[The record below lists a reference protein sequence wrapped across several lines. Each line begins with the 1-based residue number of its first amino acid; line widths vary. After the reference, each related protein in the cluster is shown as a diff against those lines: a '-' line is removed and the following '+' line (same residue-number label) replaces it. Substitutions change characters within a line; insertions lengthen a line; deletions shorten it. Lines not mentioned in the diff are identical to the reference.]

1 VSLQNLPILV
11 LKEGTEHRTG
21 KDAQKNN
28 IAAAVAISEVIKST
42 LGPKGLDKLMVDN
55 LGDVT
60 ITNDGATVLDE
71 MQVEH
76 PMAKTMVQL
85 AKAQDEKVGDGTTST
100 VLIAGTLLKVAQE
113 LLEQGIHPTVI
124 TKGYKLAMD
133 KALEVLD
140 ANAIKITKADQKKV
154 LKNLAITCMNSK
166 GLATEKEMLAGVCVD
181 ACLAIT
187 EHRDGK
193 NVCDIKQI
201 QIIKKEGKSIQDTKM
216 VDGIIVDKEVVSMA
230 MPKRLE
236 NVKIA
241 LVDAALEITKTEF
254 DAEVKVKDPTQVQAF
269 LDEEEKMLKKMVD
282 QIKAAGATVVF
293 CQKGIDDVAQTFL
306 AQAGIMAIRRVK
318 KSDMDKLAR
327 ATHARVINSLREL
340 TAGDLGS
347 AALAEERKVG
357 KDMMIFIEGCKNPKS
372 VSILIRAGT
381 EHVVEELERAM
392 HDALCVV
399 ADAIENP
406 AYVAGGGA
414 IESELASALRKYKDT
429 YSGREQVAIELF
441 ADVLEIIPATLAENG
456 GIDPVNTIVEL
467 RSKHKEGQKNAGINL
482 FTGKV
487 EDMLAANVIQ
497 PKVVIEQTLRSSTEA
512 ASMILRIDDVIA
524 AKKSAGG
531 GKGGPPGGPGG
542 APPGGED
549 MD

>member
-1 VSLQNLPILV
+1 MSMQNMPILV
-11 LKEGTEHRTG
+11 LREGTDRKTG

-28 IAAAVAISEVIKST
+28 IAAAVAIMEVIKST
-42 LGPKGLDKLMVDN
+42 LGPKGLDKLMVDG

-60 ITNDGATVLDE
+60 ITNDGATILDE
-71 MQVEH
+71 MEAEH
-76 PMAKTMVQL
+76 PMAKMMVQL
-85 AKAQDEKVGDGTTST
+85 AKSQDEKVGDGTTST

-113 LLEQGIHPTVI
+113 LLDQGLHPTVI
-124 TKGYKLAMD
+124 TKGYKIALD
-133 KALEVLD
+133 KALAVLD
-140 ANAIKITKADQKKV
+140 ATAIKITKADQKKV

-166 GLATEKEMLAGVCVD
+166 GVASEKDILAGICVE
-181 ACLAIT
+181 ACIDIT
-187 EHRDGK
+187 DQRDGK
-193 NVCDIKQI
+193 PICDIKQI
-201 QIIKKEGKSIQDTKM
+201 QIIKKEGKSIHDTKM
-216 VDGIIVDKEVVSMA
+216 VTGIIVDKEVVSMA

-236 NVKIA
+236 NAKIA

-254 DAEVKVKDPTQVQAF
+254 DAEVKVKDPTQMQGF

-282 QIKAAGATVVF
+282 QIKAAGANVVF

-327 ATHARVINSLREL
+327 ATHARLITSLRDL
-340 TAGDLGS
+340 TASDLGA
-347 AALAEERKVG
+347 AALAEERKIG

-381 EHVVEELERAM
+381 EHVLEELERAM

-399 ADAIENP
+399 ADSIENP
-406 AYVAGGGA
+406 AYVPGGGA
-414 IESELASALRKYKDT
+414 IESELASSLRKYKDT

-467 RSKHKEGQKNAGINL
+467 RAKHKEGQKNAGLNL

-487 EDMLAANVIQ
+487 EDMLAVNVIQ
-497 PKVVIEQTLRSSTEA
+497 PKVVIEHTLRSATEA
-512 ASMILRIDDVIA
+512 ANMILRIDDVIA
-524 AKKSAGG
+524 SRRSGG
-531 GKGGPPGGPGG
+531 GGRGGGPGGPGG
-542 APPGGED
+542 MPGTEED
-549 MD
+549 

>member
-1 VSLQNLPILV
+1 MPILV
-11 LKEGTEHRTG
+11 LKEGTEHKTG

-76 PMAKTMVQL
+76 PTAKMMVQL

-100 VLIAGTLLKVAQE
+100 VLVAGTLLKVAQE

-124 TKGYKLAMD
+124 TKGFNLALL
-133 KALEVLD
+133 KALETLD
-140 ANAIKITKADQKKV
+140 TVAIKITKADQKKV
-154 LKNLAITCMNSK
+154 LKNLASTCMNSK
-166 GLATEKEMLAGVCVD
+166 GMAGEKELLAGVCVD
-181 ACLAIT
+181 ACLDIT
-187 EHRDGK
+187 DQRDGK
-193 NVCDIKQI
+193 AVCDIKQI
-201 QIIKKEGKSIQDTKM
+201 QIIKKEGKSISETKM
-216 VDGIIVDKEVVSMA
+216 VAGIIVDKEVVSMA

-241 LVDAALEITKTEF
+241 LVDSALEITKTEF
-254 DAEVKVKDPTQVQAF
+254 DAEVKVKDPTQMQGF

-282 QIKAAGATVVF
+282 QIKTAGATVVF

-327 ATHARVINSLREL
+327 ATHARVISSLRDL
-340 TAGDLGS
+340 TAGDLG
-347 AALAEERKVG
+347 AAAVAEERKIG

-381 EHVVEELERAM
+381 THVLEELERAM

-399 ADAIENP
+399 ADAIESP
-406 AYVAGGGA
+406 AYVTGGGA
-414 IESELASALRKYKDT
+414 IESELASSLRKYKDT

-497 PKVVIEQTLRSSTEA
+497 PKVVTEQTLRSATEA
-512 ASMILRIDDVIA
+512 ANMILRIDDVIA
-524 AKKSAGG
+524 SRRTGG
-531 GKGGPPGGPGG
+531 GGGRGGGPGGPGG
-542 APPGGED
+542 MPGGEED
-549 MD
+549 